1 MTSNR
6 TVAHQNALSQVF
18 KRTEFTLGVIIIV
31 LFVLAGT
38 LTKNFTSAYNLTNLT
53 KQGSIVGVMAV
64 AQTVI
69 IITGGIDIS
78 GGAVAGLSC
87 MVMALLQTRTDTPF
101 GLTVLAC
108 LAVAVLCGF
117 CNGVIIFDLNV
128 PAMIA
133 TLGTQTVIRGI
144 VKLLCG
150 GLNVTYTDARILNI
164 GTGKLFG
171 FIPYLA
177 LIWLCVA
184 ACVFIILRYTTFG
197 RNLYVIGSGI
207 EVARLSG
214 IKVQSSAASI
224 PSRACFMA
232 SPPLCWPPAWA
243 WLNPGTGEG
252 YDMSA
257 IAAAG
262 NRRRFACRRARSGNG
277 HAAGHRADGAHHQC
291 RHCVPDRPVYPG
303 CNHGCIDYFRRGHG
317 HDQNAQEGLTMGK
330 RLSPGSA
337 HPRAGARK
345 RRFFPETT
353 ERKKPRGTLLRAA

>member
-101 GLTVLAC
+101 GLTVLTC

-214 IKVQSSAASI
+214 IKVRKMFYMVYSFAGLLYGIAAI
-224 PSRACFMA
+224 MLAARVGMA
-232 SPPLCWPPAWA
+232 Q
-243 WLNPGTGEG
+243 PGTGEG

-257 IAAAG
+257 IAAAVIG
-262 NRRRFACRRARSGNG
+262 GASL
-277 HAAGHRADGAHHQC
+277 AGGRGA
-291 RHCVPDRPVYPG
+291 V
-303 CNHGCIDYFRRGHG
+303 
-317 HDQNAQEGLTMGK
+317 T
-330 RLSPGSA
+330 
-337 HPRAGARK
+337 
-345 RRFFPETT
+345 
-353 ERKKPRGTLLRAA
+353 GTLLGTVLMVLITNAGTAFQIDPYILDVTTGVLIIFAVAMDMIKTRKKA

>member
-1 MTSNR
+1 MMSNR
-6 TVAHQNALSQVF
+6 TLAHQNALSQVF

-150 GLNVTYTDARILNI
+150 GLNVTYTDARILDI

-214 IKVQSSAASI
+214 IKVRKMFYLVYSFAGLLYGIAAI
-224 PSRACFMA
+224 MLAARVGMA
-232 SPPLCWPPAWA
+232 Q
-243 WLNPGTGEG
+243 PGTGEG

-257 IAAAG
+257 IAAAVIG
-262 NRRRFACRRARSGNG
+262 GASL
-277 HAAGHRADGAHHQC
+277 AGGRGA
-291 RHCVPDRPVYPG
+291 V
-303 CNHGCIDYFRRGHG
+303 
-317 HDQNAQEGLTMGK
+317 T
-330 RLSPGSA
+330 
-337 HPRAGARK
+337 
-345 RRFFPETT
+345 
-353 ERKKPRGTLLRAA
+353 GTLLGTVLMVLITNAGTAFQIDPYILDVTTGVLIIFAVAMDMIKTRKKA

>member
-6 TVAHQNALSQVF
+6 TGAHQNALSQVF

-214 IKVQSSAASI
+214 IKVRKMFYMVYSFAGLLYGIAAI
-224 PSRACFMA
+224 MLAARVGMA
-232 SPPLCWPPAWA
+232 Q
-243 WLNPGTGEG
+243 PGTGEG

-257 IAAAG
+257 IAAAVIG
-262 NRRRFACRRARSGNG
+262 GASL
-277 HAAGHRADGAHHQC
+277 AGGRGA
-291 RHCVPDRPVYPG
+291 V
-303 CNHGCIDYFRRGHG
+303 
-317 HDQNAQEGLTMGK
+317 T
-330 RLSPGSA
+330 
-337 HPRAGARK
+337 
-345 RRFFPETT
+345 
-353 ERKKPRGTLLRAA
+353 GTLLGTVLMVLITNAGTAFQIDPYILDVTTGVLIIFAVAMDMIKTRKKA

>member
-1 MTSNR
+1 MMSNR

-150 GLNVTYTDARILNI
+150 GLNVTYTDARILDI

-214 IKVQSSAASI
+214 IKVRKMFYLVYSFAGLLYGIAAI
-224 PSRACFMA
+224 MLAARVGMA
-232 SPPLCWPPAWA
+232 Q
-243 WLNPGTGEG
+243 PGTGEG

-257 IAAAG
+257 IAAAVIG
-262 NRRRFACRRARSGNG
+262 GASL
-277 HAAGHRADGAHHQC
+277 AGGRGA
-291 RHCVPDRPVYPG
+291 V
-303 CNHGCIDYFRRGHG
+303 
-317 HDQNAQEGLTMGK
+317 T
-330 RLSPGSA
+330 
-337 HPRAGARK
+337 
-345 RRFFPETT
+345 
-353 ERKKPRGTLLRAA
+353 GTLLGTVLMVLITNAGTAFQIDPYILDVTTGVLIIFAVAMDMIKTRKKA

>member
-214 IKVQSSAASI
+214 IKVRKMFYLVYSFAGLLYGIAAI
-224 PSRACFMA
+224 MLAARVGMA
-232 SPPLCWPPAWA
+232 Q
-243 WLNPGTGEG
+243 PGTGEG

-257 IAAAG
+257 IAAAVIG
-262 NRRRFACRRARSGNG
+262 GASL
-277 HAAGHRADGAHHQC
+277 AGGRGA
-291 RHCVPDRPVYPG
+291 V
-303 CNHGCIDYFRRGHG
+303 
-317 HDQNAQEGLTMGK
+317 T
-330 RLSPGSA
+330 
-337 HPRAGARK
+337 
-345 RRFFPETT
+345 
-353 ERKKPRGTLLRAA
+353 GTLLGTVLMVLITNAGTAFQIDPYILDVTTGVLIIFAVAMDMIKTRKKA